1 MKYSKQLFFLA
12 LLFAFCIG
20 SYAQDRVAQIDS
32 LFAPVTGK
40 PAFNGNVLIAEK
52 GNIIYQK
59 SFGKADLEKKLP
71 LNSES
76 VFELASVSKQF
87 TAMGIMILKKQN
99 KLSYDDSL
107 RKFFP
112 ELPYHNI
119 TVLQL
124 LQHTSGLPDYMPLFN
139 EHWDST
145 KIAVNSDIIKLLSQ
159 YKPDTL
165 FAPGA
170 KWEYSNTGYALLA
183 SIIEKVSGKKF
194 GEFLRKNIFEPLGMK
209 RTQVYCRR
217 YENRKIDN
225 YAYGYVMDKKTNKF
239 VLPDSIAETAIL
251 VYALDGI
258 QGDGTVNSTTTDLLK
273 WDRALYTEKLVSKKM
288 MVEAFQPAKLSEGKT
303 YGYGFGWS
311 LGDIKSIGKIVTHT
325 GGWPGYATLI
335 EREIEVDKTII
346 ILQNME
352 TPRPSLINIRNIL
365 NGIKVEASKEIS
377 VKVSKLQDYV
387 GEFELAPSF
396 TITITVEADKI
407 FAQATGQ
414 DKFELFS
421 EKEDIFFLKV
431 VEAKIKFIRDK
442 DSKVSSIILYQG
454 GQEVEGKKIK

>member
-1 MKYSKQLFFLA
+1 
-12 LLFAFCIG
+12 
-20 SYAQDRVAQIDS
+20 
-32 LFAPVTGK
+32 
-40 PAFNGNVLIAEK
+40 
-52 GNIIYQK
+52 
-59 SFGKADLEKKLP
+59 
-71 LNSES
+71 
-76 VFELASVSKQF
+76 
-87 TAMGIMILKKQN
+87 MILKKQN

>member
-1 MKYSKQLFFLA
+1 MDQLLILFIAIPMLAFFA
-12 LLFAFCIG
+12 TLFW
-20 SYAQDRVAQIDS
+20 
-32 LFAPVTGK
+32 
-40 PAFNGNVLIAEK
+40 
-52 GNIIYQK
+52 
-59 SFGKADLEKKLP
+59 
-71 LNSES
+71 
-76 VFELASVSKQF
+76 
-87 TAMGIMILKKQN
+87 QN
-99 KLSYDDSL
+99 K
-107 RKFFP
+107 
-112 ELPYHNI
+112 
-119 TVLQL
+119 
-124 LQHTSGLPDYMPLFN
+124 
-139 EHWDST
+139 
-145 KIAVNSDIIKLLSQ
+145 
-159 YKPDTL
+159 
-165 FAPGA
+165 
-170 KWEYSNTGYALLA
+170 
-183 SIIEKVSGKKF
+183 
-194 GEFLRKNIFEPLGMK
+194 
-209 RTQVYCRR
+209 
-217 YENRKIDN
+217 
-225 YAYGYVMDKKTNKF
+225 
-239 VLPDSIAETAIL
+239 
-251 VYALDGI
+251 
-258 QGDGTVNSTTTDLLK
+258 
-273 WDRALYTEKLVSKKM
+273 
-288 MVEAFQPAKLSEGKT
+288 SE
-303 YGYGFGWS
+303 
-311 LGDIKSIGKIVTHT
+311 KSIGKIVTHT